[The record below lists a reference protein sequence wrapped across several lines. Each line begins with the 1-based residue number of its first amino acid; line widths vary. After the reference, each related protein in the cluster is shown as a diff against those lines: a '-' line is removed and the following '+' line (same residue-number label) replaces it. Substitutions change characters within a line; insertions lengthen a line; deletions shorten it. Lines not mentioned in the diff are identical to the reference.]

1 MPLPQRIA
9 SLPARIP
16 AGDKELE
23 DAAPGHR
30 FLMYF
35 RYWQGASGNAFA
47 AYKDVK
53 VDKGLPKEAKKA
65 EQNQLDREKANT
77 LKEVCPLGPSAKQA
91 LHNLRKRQQALI
103 VTYGADGLHIPATS
117 SAPFAT
123 GLGNEHPIEN
133 GFAFLSPYG
142 LPYLAGSG
150 VKGVLRRAAEE
161 LALFADEYAPL
172 PHPGPLPVGEGA
184 ILVGAAG
191 GLTLL
196 DVWWLFGFEGAETKN
211 GPVATVFDPST
222 LAGRAFEQTLA
233 QLAVRVDLRDFIRV
247 ALADDKN
254 TRAYFLDDTEDRRPA
269 FLQRL
274 LTDKTFRQSI
284 HTRGALDCWDVF
296 PAPAGDR
303 LVVEIMTPHHGSYY
317 QGLSAKHEVLA
328 VYPSGAP
335 PHDAES
341 PVPVSFLAVP
351 ALSTFDFHVVCASS
365 RLPEPLRT
373 TWQPLF
379 QRISQHAF
387 DWLGF
392 GAKTAVGY
400 GAMGGK
406 AAPTTAPVRT
416 AGGSPATA
424 PIGHTIRTEVKETVW
439 PVAKLTFN
447 PGTGEIKAMFEGKTT
462 AGLKGVEADVLRA
475 ALGDRANK
483 LKRDKELKN
492 VAVKVSQLSNL
503 IALCGLASDD

>member
-9 SLPARIP
+9 ALPARIP
-16 AGDKELE
+16 AGDKDLE

-30 FLMYF
+30 FQMYF
-35 RYWQGASGNAFA
+35 RYWQGPSGNAFA

-77 LKEVCPLGPSAKQA
+77 LKEVCPLGSSAKQA

-103 VTYGADGLHIPATS
+103 VAYGADGLHIPVTS

-150 VKGVLRRAAEE
+150 VKGGLRRAAEE
-161 LALFADEYAPL
+161 LALFADEYVPL

-184 ILVGAAG
+184 IPVGAAG

-196 DVWWLFGFEGAETKN
+196 DVWWLFGFEGAESKQ
-211 GPVATVFDPST
+211 GPAAAIFDPST

-233 QLAVRVDLRDFIRV
+233 QLAGRVDLRDFIRV
-247 ALADDKN
+247 ALADDKK

-269 FLQRL
+269 FMQRL

-303 LVVEIMTPHHGSYY
+303 LVVEIMTPHHAGYY
-317 QGLSAKHEVLA
+317 MDGHT
-328 VYPSGAP
+328 

-341 PVPVSFLAVP
+341 PVPVPFLAVP
-351 ALSTFDFHVVCASS
+351 ALSDFDFHVVCASS

-373 TWQPLF
+373 TWQPLL

-406 AAPTTAPVRT
+406 EALTTASVRPT
-416 AGGSPATA
+416 GELPATA
-424 PIGHTIRTEVKETVW
+424 PIGHTIRTEVIETVW
-439 PVAKLTFN
+439 PAAKLTFI
-447 PGTGEIKAMFEGKTT
+447 PGTGEIKAIFEGKTT
-462 AGLKGVEADVLRA
+462 AGLKGAEADALRSD
-475 ALGDRANK
+475 LGDRANK

-492 VAVKVSQLSNL
+492 VAVRVSQLGNF